1 MKLFTATL
9 YHETNSFSPI
19 PTSLDS
25 YREMFLFLPSTG
37 EGAHHARSLVADV
50 NFCQL
55 AQARGHDAVQG
66 MMAGAQASMPM
77 TFQTWQCLR
86 DELLSGLR
94 SALPLDAVVV
104 FLHGAQVA
112 ESVDDCEGEL
122 LQAIRE
128 IVGPQV
134 VVGVLLDLHANISDA
149 MVEHA
154 NLLVSCQEYPHT
166 DFESRGAHLLD
177 LVERAVSR
185 DIVPTT
191 ALARIPMFGSFPTT
205 REPMRGFM
213 DRLAGLQESGAALT
227 ISLIHGFAWSDVPF
241 AGASM
246 LVCCDDDSVRAE
258 SLARALAREF
268 FALRDEIVTPA
279 LSMDAAI
286 EQALAEQHGPV
297 VIADTADNPGGGA
310 PGDST
315 YLLRRLVEQ
324 GIDNV
329 GVAMIC
335 DPAAVRIANA
345 AGEGA
350 ELELRIGG
358 KLSALSGDPLDL
370 RVKVKKL
377 RGDAVQLRDVSHRR
391 LGDAAALECGG
402 IEIVLCSV
410 REQTFT
416 AECFTELGIDP
427 TGKRILIVKSHQH
440 FFADFSRFA
449 SRVLYATAPGVINRN
464 FAELPYTKIAR
475 PVWPIDAP
483 PFAAFGQ
490 QWGSAAR
497 D

>member
-9 YHETNSFSPI
+9 YHETNSFSPV

-37 EGAHHARSLVADV
+37 EGEQHAQSLVADV

-55 AQARGHDAVQG
+55 ARARGHEAHQG
-66 MMAGAQASMPM
+66 LMAGAQASMPM
-77 TFQTWQCLR
+77 TRETWQRLR
-86 DELLSGLR
+86 DELLTGLR
-94 SALPLDAVVV
+94 DVLPVDAVVV
-104 FLHGAQVA
+104 FLHGAQMA
-112 ESVDDCEGEL
+112 ESTDDCEGEL

-134 VVGVLLDLHANISDA
+134 VVGVLLDLHANVSDA
-149 MVEHA
+149 MVKHA
-154 NLLVSCQEYPHT
+154 DLTVSCQEYPHT
-166 DFESRGAHLLD
+166 DFESRGAHLLE
-177 LVERAVSR
+177 LVERAVAG
-185 DIVPTT
+185 DIAPVT
-191 ALARIPMFGSFPTT
+191 ACARIPMLGSFPTT
-205 REPMRGFM
+205 REPMRSFV
-213 DRLAGLQESGAALT
+213 DKLAGLQKSGAALT
-227 ISLIHGFAWSDVPF
+227 VSVIHGFAWSDVPF

-246 LVCCDDDSVRAE
+246 LVCCDGDIQHAG
-258 SLARALAREF
+258 SLARDLAREF
-268 FALRDEIVTPA
+268 FAMRDEIVTPA
-279 LSMDAAI
+279 LSMDVAI
-286 EQALAEQHGPV
+286 ERALSEKHGPV

-315 YLLRRLVEQ
+315 YLLRRIVEL
-324 GIDNV
+324 GIENV
-329 GVAMIC
+329 GVAMIY
-335 DPAAVRIANA
+335 DPAAVRFAMA

-370 RVKVKKL
+370 RVTVKKVS
-377 RGDAVQLRDVSHRR
+377 GDAVQLRDVSHRR
-391 LGDAAALECGG
+391 LGDAVAVECNGV
-402 IEIVLCSV
+402 EIVLCSV

-427 TGKRILIVKSHQH
+427 TAKRILSVKSHQH
-440 FFADFSRFA
+440 FFEDFSRFA

-464 FAELPYTKIAR
+464 FAELPYERIAR

-490 QWGSAAR
+490 HWGSAASG
-497 D
+497 

>member
-37 EGAHHARSLVADV
+37 EGAQHAQSLVADV
-50 NFCQL
+50 NFGQL
-55 AQARGHDAVQG
+55 ARARGHEAHQG
-66 MMAGAQASMPM
+66 LMAGAQASMPM
-77 TFQTWQCLR
+77 TRDTWQRLR
-86 DELLSGLR
+86 DELLDGLR
-94 SALPLDAVVV
+94 NVLPVEAVIV
-104 FLHGAQVA
+104 FLHGAQMA
-112 ESVDDCEGEL
+112 EATGDCEGEL

-134 VVGVLLDLHANISDA
+134 VVGVLLDLHANVSAA

-154 NLLVSCQEYPHT
+154 DLIVSCQEYPHT

-177 LVERAVSR
+177 LVERTVSGN
-185 DIVPTT
+185 ITPAT
-191 ALARIPMFGSFPTT
+191 AWARIPMLGSFPTT
-205 REPMRGFM
+205 REPMRGFV
-213 DRLAGLQESGAALT
+213 DRLAELQKSGAALT
-227 ISLIHGFAWSDVPF
+227 VSLIHGFAWSDVPF
-241 AGASM
+241 AGASI
-246 LVCCDDDSVRAE
+246 LVCCDGAIERAD

-286 EQALAEQHGPV
+286 EQALAEKRGPV

-315 YLLRRLVEQ
+315 YLLRRIIERGL
-324 GIDNV
+324 DNV
-329 GVAMIC
+329 GVGMIY
-335 DPAAVRIANA
+335 DPAAVRFATA

-350 ELELRIGG
+350 DLELRIGG
-358 KLSALSGDPLDL
+358 KLSTLSGDPLDL
-370 RVKVKKL
+370 RVKVKKV
-377 RGDAVQLRDVSHRR
+377 RSDAVQLRDVSHRR
-391 LGDAAALECGG
+391 LGDAVAVECGG
-402 IEIVLCSV
+402 VEIVLCSI

-416 AECFTELGIDP
+416 SECFTELGIDP
-427 TGKRILIVKSHQH
+427 TSKRILIVKSHQH
-440 FFADFSRFA
+440 FFEDFSRFA

-464 FAELPYTKIAR
+464 FAELPYEKIAR
-475 PVWPIDAP
+475 PMWPIDAP

-490 QWGSAAR
+490 RWGSAASG
-497 D
+497 